1 MADQFLSQDEVDA
14 LLEGVD
20 ESPSATAESNRG
32 PIPYDLAK
40 QERIVRGRMPTL
52 ELINERFAR
61 NLRVGLFNFMRRN
74 PEISVGAIKVQKYSA
89 FLRGVPVPANINIV
103 QVKPLRGSGLVIFD
117 PNLVF
122 TVVDN
127 LFGGAGTMQ
136 YRIEGRDFSAT
147 ELRIIQRLVD
157 VTIEE
162 YHKAWSGIYPLTL
175 EYVRSEMNPQFAA
188 IATPSEIVVT
198 TTFSIELGELGGDL
212 HLCVPYAT
220 LEPIRD
226 TLYSTLQGD
235 AIETDKRWVSL
246 LTRQIESAELDIT
259 AELGNARATIAELMA
274 LKPGDFIE
282 LDLPETIQ
290 AMSNGVPMFECRYG
304 LSNGHYAIR
313 IQDFLTLPSGK

>member
-1 MADQFLSQDEVDA
+1 
-14 LLEGVD
+14 
-20 ESPSATAESNRG
+20 
-32 PIPYDLAK
+32 
-40 QERIVRGRMPTL
+40 
-52 ELINERFAR
+52 
-61 NLRVGLFNFMRRN
+61 
-74 PEISVGAIKVQKYSA
+74 
-89 FLRGVPVPANINIV
+89 
-103 QVKPLRGSGLVIFD
+103 
-117 PNLVF
+117 
-122 TVVDN
+122 
-127 LFGGAGTMQ
+127 
-136 YRIEGRDFSAT
+136 
-147 ELRIIQRLVD
+147 
-157 VTIEE
+157 
-162 YHKAWSGIYPLTL
+162 
-175 EYVRSEMNPQFAA
+175 
-188 IATPSEIVVT
+188 
-198 TTFSIELGELGGDL
+198 
-212 HLCVPYAT
+212 LCVPYAT